1 MVLSKYYNCTK
12 FNPSKTEMK
21 EHIQIQFIH
30 RREHCVLV
38 LERPVGECCIVNSR
52 CLFCKSYGIHKY
64 TVWSNYR
71 DFNVQPGGTW
81 TNNYYSSLRCCYG
94 VLFHNVQKCEVGIFL
109 TLPLACVPHF
119 PVVYLIEFTCFFF
132 ICMISSPYHWPCKRH
147 VYFQHDTR
155 YWCVFRGCLRIH
167 NREAPSTDVRLY

>member
-52 CLFCKSYGIHKY
+52 CLFCKSYGIQKY

-81 TNNYYSSLRCCYG
+81 TNNYYSSLRCWYG